1 MSSLTGSHKQQLRN
15 AILAAFG
22 ESDLVELLFFDMN
35 IRLRQIVGDGPE
47 QTVVFDLIEWLD
59 QQARIDD
66 FLTAIARARP
76 HKEEVQRVVATLRPR
91 LRHCQP

>member
-1 MSSLTGSHKQQLRN
+1 
-15 AILAAFG
+15 
-22 ESDLVELLFFDMN
+22 MN
-35 IRLRQIVGDGPE
+35 TRLRQIVGDGPE

-59 QQARIDD
+59 QQDRIDD

-76 HKEEVQRVVATLRPR
+76 RKEEVQRVVATLSPR